1 MALQGRNSMV
11 PPLLLMIVATFLLVS
26 TAQAEPLGRRL
37 LQTNQGVC
45 GSGPAQYFPNR
56 CYFNSDPQGRY
67 VCCDNQGC
75 NGFNPPG
82 NFFPNCKNA
91 GFVPAGFG
99 VGAPSAIT
107 VVPAF
112 VPCPAVN
119 GVPTNSCFNQ
129 AGTQHVCCINPDSCG
144 ALAANG
150 NPTCAAGNYYVF

>member
-1 MALQGRNSMV
+1 MFTVVHSAKDDRLEHKSRTAEKKHYAL
-11 PPLLLMIVATFLLVS
+11 
-26 TAQAEPLGRRL
+26 
-37 LQTNQGVC
+37 
-45 GSGPAQYFPNR
+45 GPALIVVFSLIPRY
-56 CYFNSDPQGRY
+56 PQLL
-67 VCCDNQGC
+67 
-75 NGFNPPG
+75 
-82 NFFPNCKNA
+82 A
-91 GFVPAGFG
+91 
-99 VGAPSAIT
+99 AIT